1 MGACVS
7 PTRVTAPEVPALTAA
22 LVSPPYFLC
31 AAAGRGSLPA
41 ASQAVGDGTDWRCP
55 SAVLQLLLPSSPF
68 PAPLDSGRCG
78 AGALNGPTRALLIT
92 SVTQL
97 WDKGS
102 LPSHVAPPR
111 AACIRGGWIQVPR
124 GHSPFSYCLFL
135 PPFFFFLRSFS
146 LLGTKHPAASG
157 PKPRLGLK
165 QAGHV
170 LPHGPLG
177 RWGFSASV
185 M

>member
-1 MGACVS
+1 MS

-135 PPFFFFLRSFS
+135 PPFFFFFFFEKLLPVGDEAPSSFRPQ
-146 LLGTKHPAASG
+146 T
-157 PKPRLGLK
+157 
-165 QAGHV
+165 QAGT
-170 LPHGPLG
+170 
-177 RWGFSASV
+177 
-185 M
+185 